1 MYGHP
6 AGSYEVNNLVLTLFS
21 PAAQIWGINSIIRHP
36 GIYPTNIFSQ
46 LTLELPR
53 LQRFL

>member
-21 PAAQIWGINSIIRHP
+21 PATPQIWGINSISRHK
-36 GIYPTNIFSQ
+36 GIFPNNIF
-46 LTLELPR
+46 LTIK
-53 LQRFL
+53 FGVA